1 MFRNLVI
8 YLVISIIILGLGSCT
23 EYQKIQKSQD
33 FRLKYEKALEYYE
46 RGDYFRAMGLF
57 DQVIP
62 FYRGTDEAENIAYK
76 YAYAYYNQKE
86 YIMGSYYFDRFAKT
100 FPRSEKAEECA
111 FMAAYCKYKDSP
123 NYKLDQT
130 SSREAI
136 SQMQLFINAYPYSER
151 VEECNQLIDELRDK
165 LQLKELEIAKLF
177 LKMEKYEAAVASFEN
192 LLLDYPDTQYREDA
206 LFYTIKSYYYYASKS
221 IRSKRVE
228 RYQEAAD
235 VYNLFVSTYPDSEYN
250 RDVKYMY
257 DKAMKEL
264 EKQNK

>member
-1 MFRNLVI
+1 M
-8 YLVISIIILGLGSCT
+8 
-23 EYQKIQKSQD
+23 
-33 FRLKYEKALEYYE
+33 EYYD
-46 RGDYFRAMGLF
+46 RGDYFHALGLF

-62 FYRGTDEAENIAYK
+62 FYRGNEEAEIIAYK

-100 FPRSEKAEECA
+100 FPRSDKAEECS

-123 NYKLDQT
+123 IYKLDQT
-130 SSREAI
+130 SSKEAI

-151 VEECNQLIDELRDK
+151 VEECNRLIDELREK
-165 LQLKELEIAKLF
+165 LQLKELEVAKLF
-177 LKMEKYEAAVASFEN
+177 LKMERYEAAVSAFEN
-192 LLLDYPDTQYREDA
+192 LLLDYPDTKFREDA

-221 IRSKRVE
+221 VRSKRAE

-250 RDVKYMY
+250 RDVQYMY
-257 DKAMKEL
+257 DRAMKEL